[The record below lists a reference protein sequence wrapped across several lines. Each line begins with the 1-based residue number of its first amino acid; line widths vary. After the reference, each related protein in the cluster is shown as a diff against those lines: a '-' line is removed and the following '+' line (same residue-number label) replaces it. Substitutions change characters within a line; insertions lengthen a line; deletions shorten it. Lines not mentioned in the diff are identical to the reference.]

1 MAISDDW
8 CIDYTC
14 KTIAHVD
21 GCLDWDTGA
30 GTVPGIGDYIMDTS
44 SCKNIVMRLLVAF
57 TGTCGTDA
65 VTEVVNLGQAGK
77 IACGDILTG
86 LDRVD
91 FDNTQ
96 GTTQGLAVGDTVL
109 GTTSCNT
116 GVIRAIQFNCGQG
129 GACPATAGEGTLW
142 GVFTGGAWTCNE
154 PLQVGGSTRAL
165 VNGTGNVDDWT
176 GAVDT
181 ALFVPPGTNNVMQI
195 MNFDTTG
202 CCPINVPEEAR
213 IGSDGCATASE
224 TAIVEKHLGAVA
236 GNCGTLITR
245 CLGGAGLPWDN
256 NDNIFLR
263 HVIFYDT
270 QVAGQVFSVGD
281 VVTGTTSCAQARV
294 LQVIDDGDSSGKII
308 SAGIVNCAGA
318 LTETAF
324 NCGCLLQ
331 VACTT
336 IATVENETVFLDT
349 TSNVNLAVRTAQRED
364 QGGILAD
371 ATSLNIVRGSNQ
383 FFTFLQDTFD
393 ELAQL
398 DDLEPACGT
407 VKDAQYTLLNDWV
420 INDLNF
426 RFLSAGGW
434 KTADNN
440 CIWTNYQT
448 IGTVEDISA
457 KRFFRDTTCPTPQPD
472 LYIEQGGLVLRQ
484 DWVEGNID
492 IVIKVKTKTD
502 TRFICTSVE
511 TLGQLVNS
519 GCVTIFDRSFLNTF
533 DHFQTAT
540 VGGVAPIPLN
550 TANDLNCGTGQYR
563 LNYGTCGGFCL
574 GEEFV
579 GCTSGARGTVIAECL
594 TCNTLDYALKST
606 TQVSACETITGTVSG
621 ATATANMCCTICC
634 LVAGYCD
641 SIRFTFAQT
650 KAAGGTVGCGKFQ
663 TGEAVTQAGS
673 AATGFVVG
681 QNSAGTELVLE
692 VNCGCFNCCGAITDT
707 VGCSTYTPTTVVTTC
722 CACIDLADG
731 SGNHTYNAAVGGC
744 SDAACTP
751 RTILNIYNWAKFITR
766 KEECAVIG
774 KLGECGTTAVGG
786 QIYKNL
792 VSTYPE
798 VKSSPFGTFA
808 TKMFGAQGLY
818 IDKCC
823 VPAACNQNM
832 QLIDTI
838 GGVVCPPNLQT
849 ISVTGLVLCD
859 SVAVY
864 QAINNGCCSTLIQ
877 CMQFVVDSCAAENEA
892 ADTTIVVG
900 AGTCMVG
907 CCFPV
912 CIPDSGVLRIQDP
925 CEPATTAEFLSFP
938 YNAVTDM
945 CSVFTLTS
953 GTIGGVTNCMDLRDC
968 DDVFV
973 AYIEKVATATTETS
987 CVQYCADVPLLIRV
1001 RRKGIKPF
1009 QTTACFTSTG
1019 SATGAIRTTCSVV
1032 DLP

>member
-14 KTIAHVD
+14 KTISHVD
-21 GCLDWDTGA
+21 GNIDWDTGS
-30 GTVPGIGDYIMDTS
+30 GTVPGIGDYIMDTA

-65 VTEVVNLGQAGK
+65 VTEVVNLGQQGK
-77 IACGDILTG
+77 IACGDALAG
-86 LDRVD
+86 LDSVD
-91 FDNTQ
+91 FDGVICLANQ
-96 GTTQGLAVGDTVL
+96 GFTVGDTVT
-109 GTTSCNT
+109 GACSTRT
-116 GVIRAIQFNCGQG
+116 GVIRAIQYNCGQG
-129 GACPATAGEGTLW
+129 GGAGDGDGTLW
-142 GVFTGGAWTCNE
+142 GVFCAGAWTCGEN
-154 PLQVGGSTRAL
+154 LQVGGVTIA
-165 VNGTGNVDDWT
+165 VADGVGTDDDWA
-176 GAVDT
+176 GLVDT

-202 CCPINVPEEAR
+202 CSPINVPEEAR
-213 IGSDGCATASE
+213 VGSCGAACASE
-224 TAIVEKHLGAVA
+224 TAIIEKHLGAVA
-236 GNCGTLITR
+236 GKCGTLITR

-256 NDNIFLR
+256 NDDIFLR

-281 VVTGTTSCAQARV
+281 VVTGSVTCAQARV
-294 LQVIDDGDSSGKII
+294 LQVIDDGDCTGKII

-324 NCGCLLQ
+324 NVACLLQ
-331 VACTT
+331 VGGTT
-336 IATVENETVFLDT
+336 IATVEAETVFLDT

-393 ELAQL
+393 CIAQL
-398 DDLEPACGT
+398 DDQEPACGT
-407 VKDAQYTLLNDWV
+407 VKDGNYTLLNCWV
-420 INDLNF
+420 IKDLNF

-434 KTADNN
+434 QTSDNN

-457 KRFFRDTTCPTPQPD
+457 KRFFRDACCPTPQPD
-472 LYIEQGGLVLRQ
+472 LYIEQNGLVLRQ

-502 TRFICTSVE
+502 STIICTSVL
-511 TLGQLVNS
+511 TLGQLINS

-563 LNYGTCGGFCL
+563 LNYGTCGGFCI

-606 TQVSACETITGTVSG
+606 TQVAACETITGTVSA

-641 SIRFTFAQT
+641 SIRFTFAQE
-650 KAAGGTVGCGKFQ
+650 KATGGTVGGGKFQ
-663 TGEAVTQAGS
+663 TGEAITQATS
-673 AATGFVVG
+673 CATGFVVG
-681 QNSAGTELVLE
+681 QNAAGTELVFE
-692 VNCGCFNCCGAITDT
+692 INCGTFDDTNVITDC
-707 VGCSTYTPTTVVTTC
+707 VGASAYTPTGTATTN

-766 KEECAVIG
+766 KERTCVIG
-774 KLGECGTTAVGG
+774 KLGLCGTTAVGG

-798 VKSSPFGTFA
+798 VKASPFGTFA

-832 QLIDTI
+832 QLIDTT
-838 GGVVCPPNLQT
+838 GTVVCPPNLQT

-859 SVAVY
+859 AVAVY
-864 QAINNGCCSTLIQ
+864 QTTGA
-877 CMQFVVDSCAAENEA
+877 CMTCILRTQFVVEA
-892 ADTTIVVG
+892 GACNNRSADTTIVVD

-912 CIPDSGVLRIQDP
+912 CIPDSGVLRVQDP
-925 CEPATTAEFLSFP
+925 NEPNTTLEFLSFP
-938 YNAVTDM
+938 YNAVVDATGT
-945 CSVFTLTS
+945 FTLTS
-953 GTIGGVTNCMDLRDC
+953 GSIGTVTCCTDLRNA
-968 DDVFV
+968 DDIYV
-973 AYIEKVATATTETS
+973 AYIEKVATSTTETS
-987 CVQYCADVPLLIRV
+987 CVQFCSCIPLLIRV
-1001 RRKGIKPF
+1001 RKKGIKPF
-1009 QTTACFTSTG
+1009 ETTACFTSSG